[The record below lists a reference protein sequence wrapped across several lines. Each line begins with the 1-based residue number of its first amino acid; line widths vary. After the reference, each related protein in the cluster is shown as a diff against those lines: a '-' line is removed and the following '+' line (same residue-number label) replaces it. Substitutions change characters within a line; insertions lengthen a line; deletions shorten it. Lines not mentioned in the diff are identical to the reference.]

1 MRLSQIAQNVAV
13 DILASVDYE
22 IVELL
27 VKTYDRSVEQDGVD
41 EIYEMITEGDV
52 LFR

>member
-13 DILASVDYE
+13 DILAAVDYE

-27 VKTYDRSVEQDGVD
+27 VRVYDMSVGPDEID
-41 EIYEMITEGDV
+41 EIYELITQGEV
-52 LFR
+52 FF